1 MFGSIDQAMENPLPE
16 THKISPP
23 SSLSRGFFLSLSL
36 SLSFPAC
43 SFLLHTATNTGHPPD
58 GEQFRVEG
66 LCRALVLWGR
76 GSGGLAYQG
85 KDTVFRLIIEY
96 SSLRDFGP

>member
-1 MFGSIDQAMENPLPE
+1 VAF
-16 THKISPP
+16 
-23 SSLSRGFFLSLSL
+23 LSLSLSL